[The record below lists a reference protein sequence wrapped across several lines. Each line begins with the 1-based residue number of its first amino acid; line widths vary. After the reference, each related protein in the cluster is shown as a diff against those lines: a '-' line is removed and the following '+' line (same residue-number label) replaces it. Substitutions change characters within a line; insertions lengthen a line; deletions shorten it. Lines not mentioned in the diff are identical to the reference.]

1 MQSNPACPHC
11 SNRSVKNGK
20 HNAKQRFLCSTCS
33 KTFYTQYSYKAYHP
47 QTNYYISSYIK
58 ESCGIRSIARLLKI
72 STTTI
77 LSRILKIAAQITKPK
92 LTLYKNYELDEMC
105 TYIQKKTRLRWI
117 VYAIRS
123 DTKEVVDFCVGRRTN
138 KVLNQVIQTLLL
150 SQATKVSTDKL
161 PAYRYLIPESVHST
175 QFRSTNHIERKN
187 LSLRTHLKRLTR
199 RTICYSKSASLLT
212 ACLRIYFWSSLSSI

>member
-11 SNRSVKNGK
+11 NNKSVKNGK

-92 LTLYKNYELDEMC
+92 LTLYKKYELDEMC

-138 KVLNQVIQTLLL
+138 KVLNQVIQTLRLL
-150 SQATKVSTDKL
+150 SLSN
-161 PAYRYLIPESVHST
+161 Y
-175 QFRSTNHIERKN
+175 
-187 LSLRTHLKRLTR
+187 LSLFCRESFRL
-199 RTICYSKSASLLT
+199 IKSERIKMIVANEINNSVEIMILAAMLLG
-212 ACLRIYFWSSLSSI
+212 AIWS

>member
-1 MQSNPACPHC
+1 MQSNPVCPHC
-11 SNRSVKNGK
+11 NNKSVKNGK

-138 KVLNQVIQTLLL
+138 KVLNQVIQTLRLL
-150 SQATKVSTDKL
+150 SLSN
-161 PAYRYLIPESVHST
+161 Y
-175 QFRSTNHIERKN
+175 
-187 LSLRTHLKRLTR
+187 LSLFCRESFRL
-199 RTICYSKSASLLT
+199 IKSERIKMIVANEINNSVEIMILAAMLLG
-212 ACLRIYFWSSLSSI
+212 AIWS